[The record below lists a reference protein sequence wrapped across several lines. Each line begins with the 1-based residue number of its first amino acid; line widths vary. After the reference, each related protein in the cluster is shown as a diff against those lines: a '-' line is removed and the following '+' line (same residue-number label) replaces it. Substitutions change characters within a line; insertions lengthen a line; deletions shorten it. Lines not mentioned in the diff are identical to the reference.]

1 MADKT
6 NDEKLKILQERL
18 AQIKQ
23 KNEQPN
29 STNEVKQEKSIITDI
44 NDAEENIG
52 IDKKKRLFYRIP

>member
-29 STNEVKQEKSIITDI
+29 SINEAKQEKSITTDI
-44 NDAEENIG
+44 KRKNHFIG
-52 IDKKKRLFYRIP
+52 LEMSAYYV